1 MRYLD
6 QVIRIRGLVQ
16 GGLGHFR
23 TRMTDFREVFG
34 EATGESLFAGT
45 LNVRVTELVSIR
57 DILESTTPLPP
68 SRNFC
73 SLDPSSKAKTY
84 VSGMGRSSERVFRAS
99 AYRRCAAVLDRLF
112 LGIGDDERLRE
123 PVVQGLGVRIA

>member
-68 SRNFC
+68 SRISC
-73 SLDPSSKAKTY
+73 LKSAAPTD
-84 VSGMGRSSERVFRAS
+84 SEH
-99 AYRRCAAVLDRLF
+99 
-112 LGIGDDERLRE
+112 I
-123 PVVQGLGVRIA
+123 GLGRAIARPVREVTAMM